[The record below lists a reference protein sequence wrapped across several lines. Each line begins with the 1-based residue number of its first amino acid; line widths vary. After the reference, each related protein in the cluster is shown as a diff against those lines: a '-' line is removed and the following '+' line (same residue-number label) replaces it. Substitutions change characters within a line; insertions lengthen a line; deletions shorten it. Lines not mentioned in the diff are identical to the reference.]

1 MAGAAFGSWSMIMQP
16 RSLSVEARILA
27 LWFPH
32 WATDRLKRAKPS
44 HDRTRPLITH
54 EKIKG
59 ALRLV
64 SLDAHAVSLGLYPG
78 QALSEARAIA
88 PELAIA
94 PADQKGDAAAFR
106 KLCFWLTRF
115 SPWVAMHAIGEA
127 LIDITGCAHLF
138 GGEAQ
143 MIADIQRM
151 LHKFGYQVQAAI
163 ADTAGA
169 AWALARY
176 AEQFVCPRGGAKSAL
191 HETPVEG
198 LRLPPEISERL
209 KRLGLKH
216 IGQLYDQPRGP
227 LRARFGDELLH
238 RLDQALGDAPEAIS
252 PFLPPPSYRADLR
265 LPEPISRQDDVLL
278 CLERLAGQLEALLE
292 EDGKGGREFQA
303 LLFRVDGATAIIRI
317 RTSFPARDPEHLLRL
332 FRNKLDDARIS
343 EDAGFGF
350 DCIRLSV
357 FACEQMGAAQDDIFG
372 AEFSRN
378 ETFQLIDR
386 LSNRLS
392 PENVVRIKLR
402 DSHIPERA
410 VGLEPLAYAARSPDK
425 AAPPLK
431 SLRPIKLLARPEPI
445 EAIAEIPDGPPRRF
459 VWRGVPYDV
468 ARASGPERIE
478 DEWWRQA
485 APEPPRDYYRIEDS
499 QGRRCWIYRQ
509 GLYERGD
516 CAPRWFMHGFFA

>member
-1 MAGAAFGSWSMIMQP
+1 MQP
-16 RSLSVEARILA
+16 RSLSAEPRILA

-32 WATDRLKRAKPS
+32 WETDRLKRMKPS
-44 HDRTRPLITH
+44 HDWTRPLITY
-54 EKIKG
+54 EKIRG

-64 SLDAHAVSLGLYPG
+64 SLDAQAVSLGLYSG
-78 QALSEARAIA
+78 QALSEARAIV
-88 PELAIA
+88 PELIIT
-94 PADQKGDAAAFR
+94 PADRRGDAAAFR

-115 SPWVAMHAIGEA
+115 SPWAAMHAIGEA

-138 GGEAQ
+138 GGEAM
-143 MIADIQRM
+143 MIADIRRM
-151 LHKFGYQVQAAI
+151 LQKFGYQVQAAI

-176 AEQFVCPRGGAKSAL
+176 AEQVVCPRAGARSAL
-191 HETPVEG
+191 QGAPVEG
-198 LRLPPEISERL
+198 LRLPPELSERL
-209 KRLGLKH
+209 KRLGLKR
-216 IGQLYDQPRGP
+216 IGQLYDQPRAP

-238 RLDQALGDAPEAIS
+238 RLDQALGHAPEAIS
-252 PFLPPPSYRADLR
+252 PLLPPPSYRADLR
-265 LPEPISRQDDVLL
+265 LPEPIFRQDDVLL
-278 CLERLAGQLEALLE
+278 CLERLAGQLETLLE

-303 LLFRVDGATAIIRI
+303 LLFRVDGAAAAFRI
-317 RTSFPARDPEHLLRL
+317 RTSYPAREPKHLLRL
-332 FRNKLDDARIS
+332 FRNKLEDARIS

-357 FACEQMGAAQDDIFG
+357 FACEPMGAAQDDIFRADPG
-372 AEFSRN
+372 CN
-378 ETFQLIDR
+378 ETFRLIDR
-386 LSNRLS
+386 LSNRLH
-392 PENVVRIKLR
+392 PENIVRIKLR

-410 VGLEPLAYAARSPDK
+410 ARFEPRAYAGASPDK

-468 ARASGPERIE
+468 AKASGPERIE
-478 DEWWRQA
+478 DEWWRKA

-516 CAPRWFMHGFFA
+516 CAPKWFIHGFFA